1 MKRKILSPQNLDLFI
16 PECEDILETS
26 QSLQNEDFSTLQSP
40 RSVLSENSTQL
51 LKPEK
56 FSLYPKSSP
65 KGTSIGLEASKCFFS
80 FNSAHESEI
89 NCLSPINKLNCSLYS
104 NEIEACKGEINRLRS
119 KISKIQK
126 ESFDKRKKDQSFGV
140 SIKEMNQKLQKQRE
154 NLNKQFKMS
163 LSRQKREI
171 FLEFQK
177 EFEKLNEKVLNKY
190 KAQQKLIIAG
200 KQKELEEFFANELI
214 IIEAE
219 FEEKLSRKSFEFQTK
234 QELVIEKLTEENQ
247 TLRKQ
252 NKVLTESLEDCRIKL
267 EEVEELSSKA
277 PLVNEKCLEDLNELT
292 EKYSRL
298 KQEFEC
304 MKIGQDK
311 RLCDKCK
318 AYTDSSLVVTRQLAR
333 LKDYLELGD

>member
-1 MKRKILSPQNLDLFI
+1 MKRKILTPQNLDLFI

-51 LKPEK
+51 LKPGK

-65 KGTSIGLEASKCFFS
+65 KGTCIGLEGSKCFFS
-80 FNSAHESEI
+80 FNSVQESEI

-126 ESFDKRKKDQSFGV
+126 DSFEKRKKDPSYAISV
-140 SIKEMNQKLQKQRE
+140 KEMNQKLQKQRE
-154 NLNKQFKMS
+154 SLNKQFKMS
-163 LSRQKREI
+163 LNRQKREI

-177 EFEKLNEKVLNKY
+177 EFEKLHEKVINQY
-190 KAQQKLIIAG
+190 KTQQKLIISS
-200 KQKELEEFFANELI
+200 KRKELEEFFANELI

-219 FEEKLSRKSFEFQTK
+219 YEEKLSRKNLELQAK
-234 QELVIEKLTEENQ
+234 QELVIEKLQEDNQ
-247 TLRKQ
+247 NLRKL
-252 NKVLTESLEDCRIKL
+252 NKALNESLEDCKIKL
-267 EEVEELSSKA
+267 GRFEELSSQA
-277 PLVNEKCLEDLNELT
+277 PFINEKNLDDLNDLM
-292 EKYSRL
+292 EKYSKL
-298 KQEFEC
+298 KQDFESL
-304 MKIGQDK
+304 KIAQDK

-318 AYTDSSLVVTRQLAR
+318 AFTDNNLVVARRLER
-333 LKDYLELGD
+333 LKNYLELSD